1 MPQDAFTLKYIA
13 KELSETFVGG
23 KISKINQP
31 SKDTL
36 SLLIYTHSGT
46 VKLTCDLSAKY
57 CRLSVG
63 ETCPEV
69 NPEVAPNFCMLL
81 RKHLQ
86 NAEVLRVEQVN
97 LERVIRF
104 DFKCFSEF
112 EIAEMSLY
120 FEIMGKYSNAV
131 LVKDGVIVG
140 ALKTASLETGARRVT
155 LGGSKYLLPA
165 SQGKAEQ
172 NDLDAIKKAFENK
185 GGYMDGSAAKFI
197 AEKVAGVA
205 YTTAE
210 DIVALYGEDVSEE
223 QVYSYLNEGE
233 LTPCVIYHDGVA
245 IDFKARTS
253 LGGVKRESLLLAQ
266 REFYDYAVYKKKFED
281 EKRKLNSALSSAVK
295 KVEKRLADVY
305 DKLSECEKADSVKLK
320 GELITANIYA
330 IERGMSLFEAVNYYD
345 ENCSKIK
352 IDLDPLLSPS
362 QNAQRYYKRYAKLK
376 RTELNL
382 SARKVDE
389 LAKLDYLKTIESN
402 LVYAENLTDLK
413 ETRDE
418 LISLSLLPPPPKLK
432 GGKNKSAK
440 AESNFREYNFDGF
453 LVVCGRN
460 NVQNDNLTK
469 GLDGE
474 DIWLHAKTYHSA
486 HVGIILQGKDVTD
499 EVIKFAAE
507 VCAYYSDARENGKV
521 PVDFTKRKNV
531 KKPKCTALG
540 YFEYTNQK
548 TILVAPSAHLKER
561 RDERQ

>member
-13 KELSETFVGG
+13 RELAEVFTGG

-31 SKDTL
+31 SKDTI
-36 SLLIYTHSGT
+36 SLLIYTHFGT

-86 NAEVLRVEQVN
+86 NAEVLAVEQVN
-97 LERVIRF
+97 GERVVRF

-112 EIAEMSLY
+112 EITEMSLY

-155 LGGSKYLLPA
+155 LGGAKYQLPA

-172 NDLDAIKKAFENK
+172 DNLAEIEKAFAVK
-185 GGYMDGSAAKFI
+185 GGYVDGGAAKFI
-197 AEKVAGVA
+197 AEKIAGVA

-210 DIVALYGEDVSEE
+210 DIVALYGEEVTAE

-233 LTPCVIYHDGVA
+233 VYPCVVYHQGIA
-245 IDFKARTS
+245 IDFKVKNS
-253 LGGVKRESLLLAQ
+253 FGGVRRNSLLEAQ

-281 EKRKLNSALSSAVK
+281 EKRKLNSALSSAIK
-295 KVEKRLADVY
+295 KVEKRLADLY
-305 DKLSECEKADSVKLK
+305 DRLTECEKAEGIKLC

-330 IERGMSLFEAVNYYD
+330 IERGMKSFDAINYYD
-345 ENCSKIK
+345 EDCATVKIA
-352 IDLDPLLSPS
+352 LDPQLSPS
-362 QNAQRYYKRYAKLK
+362 QNAQRYYKKYAKLK
-376 RTELNL
+376 RTEQTLT
-382 SARKVDE
+382 ARKADE
-389 LAKLDYLKTIESN
+389 VARLDYLKTIESN
-402 LVYAENLTDLK
+402 LSLAENLLDLK

-418 LISLSLLPPPPKLK
+418 LVTLSLLPPPPKLK
-432 GGKNKSAK
+432 GGKKNGAK
-440 AESNFREYNFDGF
+440 AAESNYRTFEYDGF
-453 LVVCGRN
+453 CVVCGRN

-474 DIWLHAKTYHSA
+474 DVWLHTKTYHSA
-486 HVGIILQGKDVTD
+486 HVGIVLQGEKATD

-521 PVDFTKRKNV
+521 PVDFTLKKYV
-531 KKPKCTALG
+531 KKPKGTAMG

-548 TILVAPSAHLKER
+548 TILVAPNAHFEDRK
-561 RDERQ
+561 DER